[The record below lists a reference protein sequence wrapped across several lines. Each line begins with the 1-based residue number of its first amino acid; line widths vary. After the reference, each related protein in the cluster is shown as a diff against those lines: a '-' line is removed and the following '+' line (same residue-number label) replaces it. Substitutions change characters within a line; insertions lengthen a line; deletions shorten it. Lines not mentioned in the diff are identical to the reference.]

1 MVAGEDEAQISRR
14 RKYSKGVWM
23 MEGLGT
29 SRTAPDDYVEFWTTG
44 QSVKGEFHCAECGYG
59 VTIVRALP
67 ICPMCGGRSWEQSS
81 WSPFGRASALL

>member
-1 MVAGEDEAQISRR
+1 
-14 RKYSKGVWM
+14 M

-29 SRTAPDDYVEFWTTG
+29 SRTAPDDYVEFLTTG

-59 VTIVRALP
+59 VTIIRALP

-81 WSPFGRASALL
+81 WSPFGRASALS

>member
-1 MVAGEDEAQISRR
+1 MVAGEDEARISRR

-23 MEGLGT
+23 MKGLGT
-29 SRTAPDDYVEFWTTG
+29 SRTAPDDYVEFSTTG
-44 QSVKGEFHCAECGYG
+44 QSVKGEFHCAACGYG

-67 ICPMCGGRSWEQSS
+67 ICPMCGGRSWEQST

>member
-1 MVAGEDEAQISRR
+1 
-14 RKYSKGVWM
+14 M

-29 SRTAPDDYVEFWTTG
+29 SRAAPDEYVEFWTTG
-44 QSVKGEFHCAECGYG
+44 QSVKGEFHCSECGYG
-59 VTIVRALP
+59 VTIIRALP

>member
-1 MVAGEDEAQISRR
+1 
-14 RKYSKGVWM
+14 M

-67 ICPMCGGRSWEQSS
+67 HLPHVRR
-81 WSPFGRASALL
+81 PLLGAIRLEPVRGELRPLLVS